1 VSAQAQRS
9 AAQDSPRTS
18 FMSECTVKLKGIG
31 ANKIGVIKALRE
43 ITPSLGL
50 KEAKD
55 FLDVMPRNVLENVG
69 ALIGE
74 TALQK
79 LKDAGAD
86 VELVVLNS
94 APEPTTSAKAG
105 AGELSEL
112 ERLATMCFPNKPDL
126 AVKLKP
132 FEAQYGLHLGW
143 YMGLI
148 KLGLVQG

>member
-1 VSAQAQRS
+1 
-9 AAQDSPRTS
+9 
-18 FMSECTVKLKGIG
+18 MSECTVKLKGIG

-74 TALQK
+74 TAFQK

-86 VELVVLNS
+86 VELEVLNT
-94 APEPTTSAKAG
+94 APALTASTKA
-105 AGELSEL
+105 ATGELSEL
-112 ERLATMCFPNKPDL
+112 EYLSKMCFPNKPDL
-126 AVKLKP
+126 AAKLKP

-143 YMGLI
+143 DMGII

>member
-1 VSAQAQRS
+1 
-9 AAQDSPRTS
+9 
-18 FMSECTVKLKGIG
+18 MSECTVKLKGVG
-31 ANKIGVIKALRE
+31 VNKIGVIKALRE

-74 TALQK
+74 TAFQK

-86 VELVVLNS
+86 VELEILNTAPAPTSS
-94 APEPTTSAKAG
+94 ASKA
-105 AGELSEL
+105 ATGEVSEL
-112 ERLATMCFPNKPDL
+112 ERLCAMCFPGKPEL
-126 AVKLKP
+126 PAKLKP
-132 FEAQYGLHLGW
+132 FEAQFGLNLGW